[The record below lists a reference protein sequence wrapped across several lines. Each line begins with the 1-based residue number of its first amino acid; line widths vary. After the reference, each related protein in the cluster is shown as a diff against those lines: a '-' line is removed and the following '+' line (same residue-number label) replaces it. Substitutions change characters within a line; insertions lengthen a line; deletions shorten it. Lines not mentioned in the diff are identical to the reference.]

1 MCEHRWP
8 QIAGMVRFRAA
19 VKHAPVLH
27 WQAFQGGNVVAF
39 QRGDAGLVLLNAG
52 QPLQGA

>member
-19 VKHAPVLH
+19 VKDDPMRN
-27 WQAFQGGNVVAF
+27 WQAFQGGDVVAF
-39 QRGDAGLVLLNAG
+39 QRGDVGLILLNAG
-52 QPLQGA
+52 LTP